1 MTPRIV
7 LVSSKHWLAAAMCTG
22 VLIVGLAC
30 GKYGK
35 PERIPQPERRAPASA
50 DLDERATE
58 SDSAEAEKKRK
69 R

>member
-1 MTPRIV
+1 
-7 LVSSKHWLAAAMCTG
+7 

-35 PERIPQPERRAPASA
+35 PERIPQPAPRAAASA
-50 DLDERATE
+50 DLDEQATDRE
-58 SDSAEAEKKRK
+58 SDEARQNRK